1 MKQSIDDFK
10 FFGFAALNL
19 VDMTEEEIDTFNQK
33 FFVDGAVWTD
43 ELINVI
49 FENDTIVPSYLGYK
63 NWQEF
68 YAAHEVQ

>member
-10 FFGFAALNL
+10 YFGFAALNL
-19 VDMTEEEIDTFNQK
+19 VEMTEEEIDMFNQK

-63 NWQEF
+63 NWLDLYE
-68 YAAHEVQ
+68 AHEAQ